1 MEVQLTRRPAASCC
15 HRLLLS
21 SSRRPSPSTRPLR
34 PSPPDAARHKSS
46 TSRTKR
52 ALNIPPHPSF
62 LSPAGV
68 PKPSNNAAV
77 GAAAAPTTAGGPSPS
92 SHIIFNP
99 PSAAPSVYHTPFK
112 FLPRSD
118 PRRRAQ
124 LPANLFSSSATIQY
138 NAATAAAPTTA
149 DVDPTA
155 FPQVKP
161 HAGSLYHLSEADV
174 AEMRRLRA
182 EDPVKNS
189 VTALATRF
197 GCAKLFVMMCC
208 TSSLEHR
215 VKMKEAFAEVRAK
228 WGPRKAKAFEDRQ
241 RRWEMM
247 LKGEL

>member
-15 HRLLLS
+15 RRLLLS
-21 SSRRPSPSTRPLR
+21 SSRRPSPTSRPLR
-34 PSPPDAARHKSS
+34 PSPPDARHKSS

-77 GAAAAPTTAGGPSPS
+77 AAAPAAPS

-124 LPANLFSSSATIQY
+124 LPANLFSASATIQY
-138 NAATAAAPTTA
+138 NNNNPTTTGA
-149 DVDPTA
+149 ASAAGPAAVDPKA
-155 FPQVKP
+155 FPELKP

-215 VKMKEAFAEVRAK
+215 LKMKEAFAEVRSK

-241 RRWEMM
+241 RRWDMM
-247 LKGEL
+247 LRGEL

>member
-34 PSPPDAARHKSS
+34 PPPPDAARHKSS

-62 LSPAGV
+62 LSPASV
-68 PKPSNNAAV
+68 PKPSNNAA
-77 GAAAAPTTAGGPSPS
+77 AAPAAGPSPS

-138 NAATAAAPTTA
+138 NATPASAAGG
-149 DVDPTA
+149 DVDPNA

-215 VKMKEAFAEVRAK
+215 IKMKEAFAEVRAK